1 MLLSFNERSAGV
13 AAMLSAFN
21 EKPPGLPAT
30 LSAFNKK
37 PSGIPGA
44 FSSFHQKP
52 ERCLRFVKRG
62 TTGKKNIMY
71 RTKDRS
77 KNPSPKLRV
86 VHSLFLNVDKVKRKK
101 S

>member
-52 ERCLRFVKRG
+52 ERCFRFVRRG
-62 TTGKKNIMY
+62 TTGEKYDYIS
-71 RTKDRS
+71 KDNP